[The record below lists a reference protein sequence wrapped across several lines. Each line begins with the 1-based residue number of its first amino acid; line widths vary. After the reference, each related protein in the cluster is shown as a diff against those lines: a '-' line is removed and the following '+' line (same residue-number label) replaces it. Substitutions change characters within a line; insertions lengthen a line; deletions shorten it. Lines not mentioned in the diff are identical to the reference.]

1 MSLPRLAAFYWPRL
15 RAADRDD
22 VRAAGMGHGL
32 DPEGI
37 TITPLMDMVLGFL
50 YQSIPRPPVS
60 ASASLSAAAATGD
73 GGGDDRISLL
83 PDDILRAVVSRL
95 PAKDGART
103 AVLSSRWRRLWRS
116 TPLVLV
122 DTHLLPRRGGG
133 RPARAGA
140 ASRAVAD
147 AVSRVLE
154 AHPGPFPFV
163 SLSCSF
169 IGDDAQ
175 RGVAARWLDLLAAKG
190 VEHLV
195 FVNRPCPLPGVTLP
209 AALFNCSSLRRLYI
223 GSWELPDTASIP
235 LPRAA
240 AAAAFPNLRELVLG
254 CVVMVDGDL
263 PFLLAASPALETL
276 AVFGILNTLRARL
289 SSGSLRCAQ
298 FCLSFME
305 EVAVLDAPHLERL
318 FLWRNIKNTR
328 VKIGHAPQLRMLGYL
343 QPGVHQLEIGNT
355 IIKARTIVRPGT
367 TVPSVNMLALHLHF
381 GVRNEVKML
390 PSFLRCFPNV
400 ETLCIESE
408 EAPGRTSNIDV
419 NFWQEAGP
427 IECVQSH
434 LKMMILREFQGEES
448 ELSFLKFVGENAR
461 VLEKM
466 VIVMKLGR
474 YSAPEE
480 VAAKVMDLQS
490 AKWAREGNKLGFLI
504 SRLRAGGSAWSLRDG
519 TDLSCDDPF
528 MCL

>member
-1 MSLPRLAAFYWPRL
+1 MGALIYIFLKKKPERLSLTLPPPPAYCSPVRPQTKPPSSSTAVATVAMSLARLAAFYWPRL

-122 DTHLLPRRGGG
+122 DTHLLPRRG
-133 RPARAGA
+133 RPPRARAPPRRRRRRRLPRPGGA
-140 ASRAVAD
+140 
-147 AVSRVLE
+147 
-154 AHPGPFPFV
+154 PGPFPFV

-355 IIKARTIVRPGT
+355 IIK
-367 TVPSVNMLALHLHF
+367 
-381 GVRNEVKML
+381 VKIK
-390 PSFLRCFPNV
+390 P
-400 ETLCIESE
+400 
-408 EAPGRTSNIDV
+408 D
-419 NFWQEAGP
+419 
-427 IECVQSH
+427 
-434 LKMMILREFQGEES
+434 
-448 ELSFLKFVGENAR
+448 
-461 VLEKM
+461 
-466 VIVMKLGR
+466 
-474 YSAPEE
+474 
-480 VAAKVMDLQS
+480 
-490 AKWAREGNKLGFLI
+490 
-504 SRLRAGGSAWSLRDG
+504 
-519 TDLSCDDPF
+519 
-528 MCL
+528 

>member
-1 MSLPRLAAFYWPRL
+1 MSLPRHAAFYWPRL

-22 VRAAGMGHGL
+22 VRAAEMGHGL

-60 ASASLSAAAATGD
+60 ASASLSAATGD
-73 GGGDDRISLL
+73 GDGDRISLL

-122 DTHLLPRRGGG
+122 DTHLLLRRGGG

-175 RGVAARWLDLLAAKG
+175 SGVAARWLDLLAAKG

-263 PFLLAASPALETL
+263 PYLLAASPALETL

-305 EVAVLDAPHLERL
+305 EVAVLDAPRLERL

-400 ETLCIESE
+400 ETLCVESE